1 MALVDQFKEK
11 IGLYPPE
18 YKLIK
23 KILVDAF
30 ANTHEEVWNSLHLEL
45 LALELYALACNSG
58 EKPSQISSALTEALR
73 QSQESWGHVYQQLLN
88 ISENEDADNI
98 RRACSEGG
106 LFRGLALPSE
116 YRQVE
121 KLGNTLLERMTR
133 ISDGLENAPPE
144 KVAADAIRR
153 AVHSL
158 GAKLETMA
166 VTEAGFVDLRDRL
179 VPKLKAMEKPA
190 ASGRGGSILVKS
202 LAVVALVVVLG
213 AAAFLGLHDSRSAD
227 ELFEAARVEYK
238 AANYDKSVA
247 LAQSALKAYKAEAAE
262 AKQIH
267 KIRNFLAGA
276 HYKAGEVA
284 LAIEQM
290 EILCRANPENQEY
303 RKTLAQLRAEA
314 R

>member
-11 IGLYPPE
+11 ISLYPPE

-30 ANTHEEVWNSLHLEL
+30 ANTHETVWNSLHLEL
-45 LALELYALACNSG
+45 LSLELYALACNSG
-58 EKPSQISSALTEALR
+58 EKPSQISHALTEALR
-73 QSQESWGHVYQQLLN
+73 QSQESWGHIYQQLLN
-88 ISENEDADNI
+88 VTENEDADSI
-98 RRACSEGG
+98 RQTCSEGG
-106 LFRGLALPSE
+106 LFKGLALPPE
-116 YRQVE
+116 DRQVE

-133 ISDGLENAPPE
+133 ISEGLENAPPE
-144 KVAADAIRR
+144 KVAAGSIRR

-158 GAKLETMA
+158 GEKLETMA

-190 ASGRGGSILVKS
+190 ASGGGGSIPVKS
-202 LAVVALVVVLG
+202 LAVVALVVLLG
-213 AAAFLGLHDSRSAD
+213 AAAFLGLHDSRSAN

-238 AANYDKSVA
+238 ATNYDKSVA
-247 LAQSALKAYKAEAAE
+247 LAQSALKAYKADAAE

-267 KIRNFLAGA
+267 RVRNFLAGA
-276 HYKAGEVA
+276 HYKAGDVA

-290 EILCRANPENQEY
+290 EILCRSNPENQEY
-303 RKTLAQLRAEA
+303 RRSLAQLRAEVK
-314 R
+314 